1 MGRAVR
7 TTHISYRAQVYES
20 ELKYCIVH
28 VEVHA
33 LKTRHPNTC
42 IYLSFSCIRTIL
54 EVVYVE
60 LVRPSTTVSVSGV
73 SDK

>member
-7 TTHISYRAQVYES
+7 TTHISYRVQVCES
-20 ELKYCIVH
+20 ELEYCIVH
-28 VEVHA
+28 VEVHV
-33 LKTRHPNTC
+33 LKTGHPNTC

-60 LVRPSTTVSVSGV
+60 LVRPSCVAVSIL
-73 SDK
+73 DK